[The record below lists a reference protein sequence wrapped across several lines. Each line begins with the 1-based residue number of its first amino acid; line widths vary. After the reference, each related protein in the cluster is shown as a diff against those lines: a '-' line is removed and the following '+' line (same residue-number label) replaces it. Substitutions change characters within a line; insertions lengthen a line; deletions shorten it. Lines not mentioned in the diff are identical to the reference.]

1 MLQHKIHLAPERA
14 MDKGFLE
21 ASVTGS
27 AIVSRPFEL
36 PVLRPLL
43 DKHHFGTIDCI
54 RLNIRAIYELL
65 KIFEPDNIVIYIT
78 TNLKKPME
86 AM

>member
-1 MLQHKIHLAPERA
+1 

-27 AIVSRPFEL
+27 AVVSGPLEL

-54 RLNIRAIYELL
+54 RLYIEISSKSANHIY
-65 KIFEPDNIVIYIT
+65 
-78 TNLKKPME
+78 
-86 AM
+86 A

>member
-1 MLQHKIHLAPERA
+1 

-54 RLNIRAIYELL
+54 RLLEFHQNQQTMHIYDEL
-65 KIFEPDNIVIYIT
+65 N
-78 TNLKKPME
+78 N
-86 AM
+86 